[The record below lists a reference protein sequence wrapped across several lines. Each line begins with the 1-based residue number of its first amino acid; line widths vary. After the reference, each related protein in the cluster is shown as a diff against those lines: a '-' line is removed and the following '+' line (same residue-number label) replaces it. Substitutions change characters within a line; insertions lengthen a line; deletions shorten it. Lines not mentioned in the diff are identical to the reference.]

1 MSKRSGWLF
10 TAGSLVFAAAAQ
22 AAPFAM
28 ITELKGDAAAI
39 EAGKPRK
46 VALLGYIEAPTELKV
61 EGAAKVGITY
71 FASGTQ
77 YSLEGPGR
85 AMLETQGPKVL
96 EGKPAQARKVGPEK
110 AIGGGGLSNDQWRRL
125 QQATVVMRTVK
136 AGFSVVG
143 PDKTALLS
151 LEPEFEWTPAAD
163 AKRYRV
169 VIYGPQN
176 QILHEATTDQT
187 AFRPGSAVKLE
198 PGRQYR
204 WKVDAIGVAKPVSA
218 TGSFTAADES
228 VRKRFSANR
237 PEASAELAA
246 RIFYATSLEAEGH
259 AHDARAEWKALARQH
274 PDVAE
279 FRQRSQ

>member
-1 MSKRSGWLF
+1 MNRRNGWLF
-10 TAGSLVFAAAAQ
+10 TVGSLVLAAAAQ

-28 ITELKGDAAAI
+28 VTELKGDAAAI

-46 VALLGYIEAPTELKV
+46 VMLLGYIDAPTELKV

-71 FASGTQ
+71 FANGTQ
-77 YSLEGPGR
+77 YSFEGPGR
-85 AMLETQGPKVL
+85 ALLETQGPKVL
-96 EGKPAQARKVGPEK
+96 EGKPVEARKVGPEK
-110 AIGGGGLSNDQWRRL
+110 AIGGGTLSNDQWRRL

-136 AGFSVVG
+136 AGFSIVG

-151 LEPEFEWTPAAD
+151 LEPEFEWTPVAD

-169 VIYGPQN
+169 VVYGPQN
-176 QILHEATTDQT
+176 QIVHEATTEQT
-187 AFRPGSAVKLE
+187 VLRAGGAITLE
-198 PGRQYR
+198 AGRQYR
-204 WKVDAIGVAKPVSA
+204 WKVDALGVAKPVSA

-228 VRKRFSANR
+228 VRKRFTASR
-237 PEASAELAA
+237 PDAGAGLPA

-259 AHDARAEWKALARQH
+259 GHDARAEWKALARQY

-279 FRQRSQ
+279 FKQRSQ